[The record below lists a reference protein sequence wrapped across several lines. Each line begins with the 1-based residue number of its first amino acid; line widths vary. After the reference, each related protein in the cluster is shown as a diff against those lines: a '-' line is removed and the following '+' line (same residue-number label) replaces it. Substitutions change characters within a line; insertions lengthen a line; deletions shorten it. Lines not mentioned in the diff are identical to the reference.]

1 MGIFILLFVCY
12 TDFKGV
18 WIPRWSIPDKHE
30 IFTHLDGKFNHIFL
44 QIFALGEA
52 YYPSKYAPSKIHS
65 DTWLKQFLNEAHLRK
80 IKVSAWINVFY
91 SWGYASKTHNLN
103 HLINLQPN
111 WFVQDQ
117 FKRSMLDYDVDE
129 LQDLGIEGYYL
140 SPANTQVRA
149 YLTNIAEEIMNTYDF
164 DGIHLDYI
172 RYPGK
177 EFIYDVSLRSK
188 FMRRYCIDPDD
199 IFTKSEFKMRYSLW
213 GYDDL
218 KKQWEEFIYKDLT
231 IFVKNL
237 SELLKKN
244 KPEIQ
249 ISVAVKP
256 DYLNARQEYFQ
267 DWIDW
272 VDSGFV
278 DFVCLMAYGKHIDK
292 YLNKILKVV
301 REPYRVTVGLG
312 LYVLSPQQI
321 KRQVALVKS
330 KPFSGVVFFSYD
342 QLKKNKEYLYS
353 LR

>member
-1 MGIFILLFVCY
+1 
-12 TDFKGV
+12 
-18 WIPRWSIPDKHE
+18 
-30 IFTHLDGKFNHIFL
+30 
-44 QIFALGEA
+44 
-52 YYPSKYAPSKIHS
+52 KIHS
-65 DTWLKQFLNEAHLRK
+65 DTWLREFLKEAHLRK

-91 SWGYASKTHNLN
+91 SWGYAQKTHNLN
-103 HLINLQPN
+103 HLINLQPS
-111 WFVQDQ
+111 WYVQDQ
-117 FKRSMLDYDVDE
+117 FKRSMLDYEIDE
-129 LQDLGIEGYYL
+129 LQSLGIEGYYL

-256 DYLNARQEYFQ
+256 NYLNARQEYFQ
-267 DWIDW
+267 DWMEW

-321 KRQVALVKS
+321 KRQVTLVKS

>member
-1 MGIFILLFVCY
+1 
-12 TDFKGV
+12 
-18 WIPRWSIPDKHE
+18 
-30 IFTHLDGKFNHIFL
+30 
-44 QIFALGEA
+44 
-52 YYPSKYAPSKIHS
+52 
-65 DTWLKQFLNEAHLRK
+65 
-80 IKVSAWINVFY
+80 
-91 SWGYASKTHNLN
+91 
-103 HLINLQPN
+103 
-111 WFVQDQ
+111 
-117 FKRSMLDYDVDE
+117 MLDYDVDE